1 MHCWTLGHKMNWDDK
16 KVIDREKNWTARKI
30 KETIHSIADNN
41 HFNNVSYILPD
52 IWKPA
57 LRN

>member
-1 MHCWTLGHKMNWDDK
+1 MNWDDK